1 MIDLTRFNETNKTV
15 TFSNGKNF
23 KVYSKETKTGVR
35 YYYYSMPRMIPVSAK
50 EIN

>member
-1 MIDLTRFNETNKTV
+1 MIDFTKFSETNRTV
-15 TFSNGKNF
+15 TFSNGNTL

-35 YYYYSMPRMIPVSAK
+35 YYYLSMSRMIPVSAK